1 MEAAPAQIALP
12 ARVRTDLAPWLA
24 IAAPLALLA
33 VAIVVT
39 GPGLVVQDSWLAL
52 VSGREVVTHGLPA
65 VDHLTVM
72 ASGHSWVD
80 QQWLAQLVLYGAA
93 RIGGVGLAFALC
105 ALAVV
110 AAFALA
116 AHIAHRR
123 GASPVLL
130 LVSLGWAVVAAPWG
144 LQMRAQALAL
154 PLFALTLWLLERRSP
169 FLVLPVLAVW
179 ANIHGSVV
187 VGVALVAA
195 YAIVCRSPALFV
207 LAPLMTFVSPYALR
221 LPGYYRLM
229 LLDPPFGRFI
239 KEWQRTTPSSLTAA
253 FFALAV
259 CALALVVVRRH
270 RLSVFDLVA
279 LALTLALAL
288 EAIRSL
294 IWFALVAVALL
305 PALATRRPGSVRFSG
320 RPAAISTAVAVA
332 TIATALTWAV
342 ARPASSYEARL
353 SPAVADAVRAH
364 ATAGQRVLADD
375 MTADWLLWQV
385 PSLRGSLG
393 YDVRFELLTRRQIV
407 QLLRWRLLTTGWDSA
422 LGGYSVV
429 VDDPP
434 HIARLIATG
443 NWRMVARSAYAA
455 VAVRS

>member
-1 MEAAPAQIALP
+1 MEAASAPVVLP
-12 ARVRTDLAPWLA
+12 ARVRADLAPWLA
-24 IAAPLALLA
+24 VAAPLALLA

-52 VSGREVVTHGLPA
+52 VSGREIVAHGLPS

-80 QQWLAQLVLYGAA
+80 QQWLAQLVLYAAA

-105 ALAVV
+105 ALAAVS
-110 AAFALA
+110 AFGLV

-123 GASPVLL
+123 GAAPVLL
-130 LVSLGWAVVAAPWG
+130 LVVIAWAVVAAPWG

-154 PLFALTLWLLERRSP
+154 PLFALTLWLLERGTP
-169 FLVLPVLAVW
+169 FLALAVLAVW

-195 YAIVCRSPALFV
+195 YAVVRRAPALFV
-207 LAPLMTFVSPYALR
+207 LAPIMTLVSPYVLR

-229 LLDPPFGRFI
+229 LVDPPFGGFV
-239 KEWQRTTPSSLTAA
+239 KEWQRTTPSLLTAA
-253 FFALAV
+253 FFALALV
-259 CALALVVVRRH
+259 AVVLVVARRR
-270 RLSVFDLVA
+270 RLSAFDLVA
-279 LALTLALAL
+279 FALTLALAL

-320 RPAAISTAVAVA
+320 RPAGVSAAVALA
-332 TIATALTWAV
+332 TIAIGLSWAI
-342 ARPASSYEARL
+342 ARPASAYEARL
-353 SPAVADAVRAH
+353 SPAIVDAVRVQAPS
-364 ATAGQRVLADD
+364 GQRVLADD
-375 MTADWLLWQV
+375 ATADWLLWRV
-385 PSLRGSLG
+385 PSLRARLA
-393 YDVRFELLTRRQIV
+393 YDVRFELLGRSQIV
-407 QLLRWRLLTTGWDSA
+407 RLLRWRLLTTGWSTA
-422 LGGYSVV
+422 LRGYSVV

-434 HIARLIATG
+434 HIARLVATG
-443 NWRMVARSAYAA
+443 AWRVVARSTDAA
-455 VAVRS
+455 IAVRL